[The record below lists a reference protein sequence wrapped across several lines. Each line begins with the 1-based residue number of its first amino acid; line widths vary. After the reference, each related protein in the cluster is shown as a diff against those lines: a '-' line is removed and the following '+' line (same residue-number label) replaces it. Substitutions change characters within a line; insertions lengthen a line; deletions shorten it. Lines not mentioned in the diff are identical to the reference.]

1 MGTDQAMAD
10 TTNRDRRHRIAPSL
24 ALVACLLAIPPTAGC
39 RPRAPEIEFANR
51 RYSAAL
57 RTAANTK
64 SPERLA
70 RAKDLIDRDHS
81 AGTIGTEEYACY
93 RAIIDLAEAGRW
105 EAAERQA
112 LKVRRDQQR

>member
-1 MGTDQAMAD
+1 ML
-10 TTNRDRRHRIAPSL
+10 IAG
-24 ALVACLLAIPPTAGC
+24 LLAIPALAGC
-39 RPRAPEIEFANR
+39 RPRAPRVEFANR

-70 RAKDLIDRDHS
+70 RARELIDRDHV
-81 AGTIGTEEYACY
+81 AGKIGPDEYACY
-93 RAIIDLAEAGRW
+93 RSIIDLAQAGRW

-112 LKVRRDQQR
+112 LQFRRDQQR